1 MNEEAQNNVAVEEK
15 EDRYVDGLESGQ
27 INGGEKQLTK
37 KEIAINIVMTIIMLI
52 LFFSTVISV
61 GYGFYTLIKSF

>member
-1 MNEEAQNNVAVEEK
+1 MDEEKQYAVEEK
-15 EDRYVDGLESGQ
+15 EDIIDGLSSGQ
-27 INGGEKQLTK
+27 ISGGEKQLTK
-37 KEIAINIVMTIIMLI
+37 REIAINIVMTIIMLI